1 MFSFFRKE
9 KPNDFIAFLKEGN
22 DAFGPGP
29 SYTGTK
35 QPMEDAGAGIEVH
48 EAMGGLP
55 PELEEAAVLYANGK
69 IGETATLLNRYLL
82 DHRDNHDPLPWYML
96 FDLYELSDQS
106 APFEDAAV
114 EFAVKFE
121 RSPPTWTPRDKP
133 KVASQPAPLMTYGE
147 KYGTLERVKL
157 ARFFQEAALAAYVRL
172 DVSKTLAPDEETAC
186 AILSDILRLH
196 EMHKPVELI
205 GGPGFAVRLDAARQ
219 GGRLTESG
227 WFLLLAVLQLLGRE
241 EDFENAAVDYAMT
254 FEVSPPSY
262 TTPRPLP
269 AKHGTTAQAATA
281 APEIAFK
288 LIGQIGPGSE
298 SQFKKLKQYAEGRT
312 QVEIDLSQV
321 SRIDF
326 SVVGLLL
333 ETLIDISGSGAKILF
348 KEGNELV
355 NTLLHIVGASQFA
368 AVLGRTRV

>member
-9 KPNDFIAFLKEGN
+9 KPTDFLAFLKEGSET
-22 DAFGPGP
+22 FGPGP
-29 SYTGTK
+29 SYMGAK
-35 QPMEDAGAGIEVH
+35 QPMGSASAGIEVQ
-48 EAMGGLP
+48 EALGGLP

-106 APFEDAAV
+106 APFEDTAV

-147 KYGTLERVKL
+147 KYGTLERVRL
-157 ARFFQEAALAAYVRL
+157 GRFFQEAELAAYVRL

-196 EMHKPVELI
+196 ELGKPVELI

-262 TTPRPLP
+262 TTPQPLP
-269 AKHGTTAQAATA
+269 AKQGATVHTAIT

-288 LIGQIGPGSE
+288 LVGQIGPGSE
-298 SQFKKLKQYAEGRT
+298 LQFKQLKQYAEGRT
-312 QVEIDLSQV
+312 QVEIDLSQL
-321 SRIDF
+321 SRVDF

-333 ETLIDISGSGAKILF
+333 EALIEISDSGAKILF

-355 NTLLHIVGASQFA
+355 NTLLHIIGASQFA